1 MPLFVSEINFAAVT
15 LTENV
20 GVIFCSENRIRRITL
35 VMKYTKIICI
45 STFAFLQAKHRSPTP
60 LRAVFSVLCAF
71 PSKGGQISFFSQ

>member
-35 VMKYTKIICI
+35 VKYTKIICI
-45 STFAFLQAKHRSPTP
+45 STLFHTIEAPHP
-60 LRAVFSVLCAF
+60 
-71 PSKGGQISFFSQ
+71 